1 MPAQQLENT
10 PINAASPTS
19 LRHVAELAG
28 VSVATASRVMS
39 GSSHPVSEATRQRV
53 LSAADRLSFQPNRL
67 ARALV
72 TAKSETVGVIVH
84 DISDPYFGEMVKG
97 LEDGLHTD
105 DYRLFVASSDRDPEK
120 EINYVRAFHAHQVD
134 AIVFAA
140 TSLTDPE
147 YTAKLD
153 HLADRFR
160 SRGGVLVMLSDHL
173 LDGPRVRFDNE
184 RAIGDMMRYLYDKG
198 HRRIGYIGGPDD
210 LAVSA
215 KRRDGF
221 ETAVRD
227 LGLDIPADWTT
238 SGGFTFAGGGEA
250 MARILAAGDVT
261 AVLAANDLMA
271 IGAMRHLLSRGISV
285 PDQVSVAGFD
295 DILIAEYGPVP
306 LTTMRVPT
314 YQIGREGASLVLDA
328 LRGADPADVTIPG
341 EIVERES
348 VADISSTL

>member
-1 MPAQQLENT
+1 MPTKQFDDST
-10 PINAASPTS
+10 FNATSPTS

-39 GSSHPVSEATRQRV
+39 GSSHPVSEPTRQRV

-97 LEDGLHTD
+97 LEDGLHTE

-140 TSLTDPE
+140 TSMTDPE
-147 YTAKLD
+147 YTKTLD

-173 LDGPRVRFDNE
+173 LEGPRVHFDNQH
-184 RAIGDMMRYLYDKG
+184 AMREMVSYLHGKG
-198 HRRIGYIGGPDD
+198 HRKIGLIGGPDD

-215 KRRDGF
+215 KRREGF
-221 ETAVRD
+221 SSAMRE
-227 LGLDIPADWTT
+227 LGLDVLPGWITD
-238 SGGFTFAGGGEA
+238 GGFTYAGGGEA
-250 MARILAAGDVT
+250 MGQILEEGDVT
-261 AVLAANDLMA
+261 AVIAANDLMA
-271 IGAMRHLLSRGISV
+271 IGAMRHLLTRGISV
-285 PDQVSVAGFD
+285 PDDVSVAGFD

-306 LTTMRVPT
+306 LTTMRIPT
-314 YQIGREGASLVLDA
+314 YQIGRDGASLLLAA
-328 LRGADPADVTIPG
+328 LRGEDPADVSVVG

-348 VADISSTL
+348 VADISSAS